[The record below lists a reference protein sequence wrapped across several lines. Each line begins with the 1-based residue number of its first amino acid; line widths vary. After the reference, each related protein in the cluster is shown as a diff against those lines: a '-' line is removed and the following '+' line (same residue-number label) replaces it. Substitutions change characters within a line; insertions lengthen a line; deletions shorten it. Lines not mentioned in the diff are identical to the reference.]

1 MTHVALLRL
10 VRFGM
15 VGGGVTLIA
24 YLLFLGAIAGG
35 MHYLFASVVAWAG
48 GLCVGFVAHRHLT
61 FCDRDAWR
69 GQIWRY
75 IAVYLL
81 QLMFGTATL
90 AALIDLAGLAP
101 WLAYPVN
108 IIFTATFSY
117 VLMSRMVFTSPAD
130 AQPL

>member
-1 MTHVALLRL
+1 MYERL
-10 VRFGM
+10 ARMMRFGM
-15 VGGGVTLIA
+15 VGGGVTVIA

-35 MHYLFASVVAWAG
+35 LHYLVASVLAWAG

-61 FCDRDAWR
+61 FSARNGWR

-81 QLMFGTATL
+81 QLLFGTATL

-108 IIFTATFSY
+108 IAFSATLSY
-117 VLMSRMVFTSPAD
+117 VLMSRMVFKSAVD
-130 AQPL
+130 VQRA

>member
-1 MTHVALLRL
+1 MYERL
-10 VRFGM
+10 ARLMRFGM

-35 MHYLFASVVAWAG
+35 LHYLVASVLAWAG

-61 FCDRDAWR
+61 FGDRNGWR

-81 QLMFGTATL
+81 QLLFGTATL

-108 IIFTATFSY
+108 IVFTATFSY
-117 VLMSRMVFTSPAD
+117 VLMSRMVFRPAAD
-130 AQPL
+130 VQRA